1 MEPVNTTRR
10 VSDGSGTTMLL
21 FIVNEQ
27 VLGRLK
33 PWIIRKTGSFYYPWL
48 EPKRESEARFIRP
61 IIMTQS
67 FLAY

>member
-27 VLGRLK
+27 VLALLK
-33 PWIIRKTGSFYYPWL
+33 
-48 EPKRESEARFIRP
+48 PKRESEAPFIRP

>member
-10 VSDGSGTTMLL
+10 VSDGSGSTMLS
-21 FIVNEQ
+21 FKVNEQ
-27 VLGRLK
+27 ALGLLK
-33 PWIIRKTGSFYYPWL
+33 PKG
-48 EPKRESEARFIRP
+48 ESEARFIRR

>member
-21 FIVNEQ
+21 FLENEQ
-27 VLGRLK
+27 VLGLLK
-33 PWIIRKTGSFYYPWL
+33 
-48 EPKRESEARFIRP
+48 PKRESEAHFIRR